1 VKFHKTG
8 SLIPEP
14 EPLRISQKQLIMP
27 YSLQLFR
34 IYTTQTEAEPA
45 DIKNRFYRKPMRLK
59 IFYGWWIVGAC
70 FFIAFYVSSVIF
82 YGFTVFFEP
91 LVREFG
97 WSYTQVSFASSL
109 RGLEMGILSPLI
121 GALVD
126 RLGSRKLLLAGSITV
141 GIGLLLMSTTRSL
154 FMFYAA
160 MVLIAFGAGGCT
172 SVVTMTAVARWF
184 RKDIGKAL
192 GIMSA
197 GFGAS
202 GLMLPLIVWLVDVCG
217 WRAALIALGLG
228 MWIIGIP
235 LALIVR
241 DSPEQYGCLPDGVSP
256 VGPSPP
262 PDAQERPAI
271 KMWDALRER
280 TLLYLNLSEGLRF
293 MVLASVVI
301 HIMPHLSTMGI
312 PRSTA
317 GMIAAAIPLIS
328 IVGRFGFGWL
338 GDLFD
343 KRYIMSLAFSLMAVG
358 ILALTFVDTK
368 AGLILF
374 LLSFPAGFGGI
385 SVLRGTI
392 LREYYD
398 ARTFGTRMGL
408 MMGFA
413 AVGGIIG
420 PTLTGWTFDMYGNYQ
435 LVWLTFSA
443 VLLLS
448 VVLILKI
455 RHQSAPLPPPGHPTR
470 LA

>member
-1 VKFHKTG
+1 
-8 SLIPEP
+8 
-14 EPLRISQKQLIMP
+14 
-27 YSLQLFR
+27 
-34 IYTTQTEAEPA
+34 
-45 DIKNRFYRKPMRLK
+45 MRVR

-121 GALVD
+121 GSLVD
-126 RLGSRKLLLAGSITV
+126 RLGSRKLLLAGTITV
-141 GIGLLLMSTTRSL
+141 GIGLILLSYTHSL
-154 FMFYAA
+154 SMFYGA
-160 MVLIAFGAGGCT
+160 MVFIAFGAGGCT

-202 GLMLPLIVWLVDVCG
+202 GLMLPLIVWLVDACG
-217 WRAALIALGLG
+217 WRTALIALGLG

-241 DSPEQYGCLPDGVSP
+241 DSPEQYGYLPDGASP
-256 VGPSPP
+256 DGPTIRDDSQAMGSSITIWEVLK
-262 PDAQERPAI
+262 DRS
-271 KMWDALRER
+271 LFC
-280 TLLYLNLSEGLRF
+280 LNLAEAIRF

-301 HIMPHLSTMGI
+301 HIMPYLSNTGT

-317 GMIAAAIPLIS
+317 GVIAAAIPLVS
-328 IVGRFGFGWL
+328 IIGRFAFGWL
-338 GDLFD
+338 GDVFD
-343 KRYIMSLAFSLMAVG
+343 KRYITSLAFCLMAIGVF
-358 ILALTFVDTK
+358 ALTFVHMK
-368 AGLILF
+368 SGLALF

-398 ARTFGTRMGL
+398 ASTFGTMMGV

-420 PTLTGWTFDMYGNYQ
+420 PTLAGWAFDTFGNYR
-435 LVWLTFSA
+435 LVWFAFS
-443 VLLLS
+443 LLLFLAI
-448 VVLILKI
+448 VLILKI
-455 RHQSAPLPPPGHPTR
+455 RPRTSQVGQ
-470 LA
+470 

>member
-1 VKFHKTG
+1 
-8 SLIPEP
+8 
-14 EPLRISQKQLIMP
+14 LR
-27 YSLQLFR
+27 
-34 IYTTQTEAEPA
+34 
-45 DIKNRFYRKPMRLK
+45 

-82 YGFTVFFEP
+82 YGFTVFFDP

-121 GALVD
+121 GFLVD
-126 RLGSRKLLLAGSITV
+126 RFGSRKMLLAGVITV
-141 GIGLLLMSTTRSL
+141 GIGLILMSYTQSLLM
-154 FMFYAA
+154 FYGA
-160 MVLIAFGAGGCT
+160 MVFIAFGGGGCT

-184 RKDIGKAL
+184 RKNVGKAL

-202 GLMLPLIVWLVDVCG
+202 GLMLPLIVWLVDACG
-217 WRAALIALGLG
+217 WRTALIALGLG

-241 DSPEQYGCLPDGVSP
+241 DSPEQYGYLPDGASP
-256 VGPSPP
+256 ADPSAPR
-262 PDAQERPAI
+262 DNHNHGESAI
-271 KMWDALRER
+271 KIRDMLKER
-280 TLLYLNLSEGLRF
+280 TLLCLNLAEAVRF

-317 GMIAAAIPLIS
+317 GVIAAAIPLVS
-328 IVGRFGFGWL
+328 IIGRFAFGWL
-338 GDLFD
+338 GDIFD
-343 KRYIMSLAFSLMAVG
+343 KRYVTSLAFCLMAIGVF
-358 ILALTFVDTK
+358 ALTFVHMK
-368 AGLILF
+368 PGLALF

-398 ARTFGTRMGL
+398 AGTFGTMMGV

-413 AVGGIIG
+413 AAGGIIG
-420 PTLTGWTFDMYGNYQ
+420 PTLTGWVFDTFGNYQ
-435 LVWLTFSA
+435 LVWPGFS
-443 VLLLS
+443 VLLLLAI
-448 VVLILKI
+448 VLILKI
-455 RHQSAPLPPPGHPTR
+455 RPHASQAAG
-470 LA
+470 

>member
-1 VKFHKTG
+1 
-8 SLIPEP
+8 
-14 EPLRISQKQLIMP
+14 
-27 YSLQLFR
+27 
-34 IYTTQTEAEPA
+34 
-45 DIKNRFYRKPMRLK
+45 MRLK

-70 FFIAFYVSSVIF
+70 FLIAFYVSSVIF

-121 GALVD
+121 GSLVD
-126 RLGSRKLLLAGSITV
+126 RFGSRRLLLAGSITV
-141 GIGLLLMSTTRSL
+141 GIGLILLSRTQSL
-154 FMFYAA
+154 FMFYGA
-160 MVLIAFGAGGCT
+160 MAFIAFGAGGCT

-202 GLMLPLIVWLVDVCG
+202 GLMLPLIVWLVDGCG
-217 WRAALIALGLG
+217 WRGALIALGLG

-235 LALIVR
+235 LACIIR
-241 DSPEQYGCLPDGVSP
+241 DSPEQYGYLPDGASSD
-256 VGPSPP
+256 GPLIRD
-262 PDAQERPAI
+262 DAQAMGSSMTI
-271 KMWDALRER
+271 WDVLKDRS
-280 TLLYLNLSEGLRF
+280 LLCLNLAETVRF

-301 HIMPHLSTMGI
+301 HIMPHLSTAGI

-317 GMIAAAIPLIS
+317 GLIAAAIPLVS
-328 IVGRFGFGWL
+328 IVGRFAFGWL
-338 GDLFD
+338 GDVFD
-343 KRYIMSLAFSLMAVG
+343 KRYVTSLAFCLMGIGVCSLPFAHMKVG
-358 ILALTFVDTK
+358 LA
-368 AGLILF
+368 LF

-398 ARTFGTRMGL
+398 ASAFGTMMGT

-413 AVGGIIG
+413 AAGGIIG
-420 PTLTGWTFDMYGNYQ
+420 PTLAGWAYDMFGNYRF
-435 LVWLTFSA
+435 VWFGFSA
-443 VLLLS
+443 LLLLA
-448 VVLILKI
+448 VALILRI
-455 RHQSAPLPPPGHPTR
+455 RSHASRAGR
-470 LA
+470 